1 MGSSINNAE
10 HASDGKYYV
19 DEDDNDDDD
28 DEDNNKKDNDNSNCL
43 FPHVI
48 IPTGGSYDES
58 NRTLVSMTEYVGG
71 FFSMLQKK
79 IQEIRSI
86 HFYPKKAR
94 WN

>member
-10 HASDGKYYV
+10 HASDGKHYV
-19 DEDDNDDDD
+19 DEDNDDNDKA
-28 DEDNNKKDNDNSNCL
+28 NNKKDNDNSICL

-94 WN
+94 